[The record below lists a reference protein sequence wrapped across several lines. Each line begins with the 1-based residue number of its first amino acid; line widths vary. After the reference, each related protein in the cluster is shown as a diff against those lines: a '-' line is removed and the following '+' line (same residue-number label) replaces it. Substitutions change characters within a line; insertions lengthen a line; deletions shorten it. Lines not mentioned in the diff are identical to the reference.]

1 MMVLFSERAGV
12 VWLFSGGAWLF
23 FERAGVVWL
32 FAGRTVLVVAMLVED
47 DSVQGVVSGFYIGI
61 KFNFNQGAPSSL
73 CLPK

>member
-1 MMVLFSERAGV
+1 MMLFSERAGV

-47 DSVQGVVSGFYIGI
+47 DSYHC
-61 KFNFNQGAPSSL
+61 SS
-73 CLPK
+73 